1 MGRRQDTTTDAA
13 HGAPLIELSEA
24 SRNSWRANRY
34 VVLRGALDEPECERL
49 RKWTEELAAWRET
62 PGKWMKYYEPGPAR
76 LLCRV
81 ENFLPYHTGLCALLE
96 RRDLQSCLEELMG
109 EPSVLFKE
117 KLNFKLPGGGGFAP
131 HQDAPAFTSFGQTYH
146 VTLLLGA
153 DRMTQENGC
162 LEVVDGFS
170 TPRLLPQEEDG
181 TLRRDLAGAFV
192 WQPLPLEPGDVVLF
206 DSYVP
211 HRSGPN
217 RSAEP
222 RRALY
227 VSYNRASEGDRRA
240 EYFAL
245 KRRAFPPECERVPGA
260 PLDEASRVFNLGNP
274 IR

>member
-1 MGRRQDTTTDAA
+1 MIKLREESRR
-13 HGAPLIELSEA
+13 
-24 SRNSWRANRY
+24 SWRANRHL
-34 VVLRGALDEPECERL
+34 VLRGALDRLELEWL
-49 RKWTEELAAWRET
+49 RKWTEELAAWLET
-62 PGKWMKYYEPGPAR
+62 PGKWMKYFEANSAR

-81 ENFLPYHTGLCALLE
+81 ENFLPYHDGFRALLQ
-96 RRDLQSCLEELMG
+96 RPDLLRCLEELMG
-109 EPSVLFKE
+109 ESAVLFKE

-146 VTLLLGA
+146 VTLLFSA
-153 DRMTQENGC
+153 DRMTTENGC
-162 LEVVDGFS
+162 LEMVHGFR
-170 TPRLLPQEEDG
+170 TARTLPQEEDG
-181 TLRRDLAGAFV
+181 TLRRDVADALA
-192 WQPLPLEPGDVVLF
+192 WHPLPLEPGDLALF

-227 VSYNRASEGDRRA
+227 VTYNRASQGDHRE

-245 KRRAFPPECERVPGA
+245 KRRLFPPECERVPGV
-260 PLDEASRVFNLGNP
+260 PLDEASRIFNLGNP

>member
-1 MGRRQDTTTDAA
+1 
-13 HGAPLIELSEA
+13 LIELDEG
-24 SRNSWRANRY
+24 SRSSWSTNRY
-34 VVLRGALDEPECERL
+34 VVLRGALDGPERERL
-49 RKWTEELAAWRET
+49 RKWTEELAAWHEM
-62 PGKWMKYYEPGPAR
+62 PGKWMKYFEPGPER

-81 ENFLPYHTGLCALLE
+81 ENFLPYHDGLRALLE
-96 RRDLQSCLEELMG
+96 RTDLLRCLEELLG
-109 EPSVLFKE
+109 ERPVLFKE

-146 VTLLLGA
+146 VTLLPSP
-153 DRMTQENGC
+153 DRMTPDNGC
-162 LEVVDGFS
+162 LEMVDGFS
-170 TPRLLPQEEDG
+170 VRRVLPQEEDG
-181 TLRRDLAGAFV
+181 TLRRDVVEALVFN
-192 WQPLPLEPGDVVLF
+192 PLTLEPGDLVLF

-217 RSAEP
+217 RSLEP

-245 KRRAFPPECERVPGA
+245 KRRSFPPESERVPGT